1 MHKLLILAVAID
13 TTKSRTMYPA
23 VFKDAS
29 NFSQFGRDLHIFVV
43 GFL

>member
-1 MHKLLILAVAID
+1 MHKLLILAAAIHN
-13 TTKSRTMYPA
+13 TKRRTMYPA

-29 NFSQFGRDLHIFVV
+29 NFAQFGPDPHIFVV